1 MNGTSTDAVLTQI
14 LAQLQQLQTTQQKL
28 QAKVDSL
35 ASPVTPDSGTESPV
49 EPQGVPIPG
58 RKINGHMNGHTNGH
72 TNGTESNLSLTIGSP
87 IPISS
92 SLESV
97 MSTAATALD
106 KLSNGNGHA
115 RSPSSPTSPN
125 GTSARS
131 RERTLYPGRILLTTY
146 PDQHGITPYP
156 LTWGAPSAS
165 LRGPIIVSRLPGSIK
180 RRNALGAHSGSYSIY
195 RALSIAMGT
204 LNPSHKPDYT
214 STEPPK
220 SVDIPFV
227 PAWAEPGKIVSFD
240 PWGHLVPKVFKREME
255 EEGLDVRPSIA
266 ITKAHLKM
274 SEIDDSV
281 RKGQIEVDGSL
292 VVRSSPVRKE
302 DGTIDEN
309 VDPGVEVSVS
319 KAAVEPVWWLPGVA
333 ERFGIS
339 ESLLRRALFED
350 TGGMYPE
357 LITRPDIKVFLPPIG
372 NLTAYIFGPPAYLRD
387 PSKHLTLRVH
397 DECNGSDV
405 FGSDI
410 CTCKPYLIYA
420 IEECIRTAQN
430 GGVGLV
436 VYFRKEGRALG
447 EVTKYLVYNLR
458 KRGGDSADKY
468 FKSTEMVAGVK
479 DMRFQVCYV
488 AWTMHIRADEF
499 AKALMPDVLH
509 WLGITKIDGMVSMS
523 DMKYNAIVGSGIE
536 IRRRYDIPD
545 HLIPP
550 DSRVEIDAKIA
561 SGYFSSG
568 KVVTESDLKKTV
580 GRAWEETEH

>member
-1 MNGTSTDAVLTQI
+1 MNPSTLTQI
-14 LAQLQQLQTTQQKL
+14 LAQISQNLHAAQQSLR
-28 QAKVDSL
+28 AKVEALTGISKSSI
-35 ASPVTPDSGTESPV
+35 SPVVMHEHTAESPDCD
-49 EPQGVPIPG
+49 
-58 RKINGHMNGHTNGH
+58 TD
-72 TNGTESNLSLTIGSP
+72 SS
-87 IPISS
+87 SS
-92 SLESV
+92 SL
-97 MSTAATALD
+97 ATPNSDTPL
-106 KLSNGNGHA
+106 
-115 RSPSSPTSPN
+115 SSPPTPDTVVSSASMTLHKLVDKSNTEFLTSLTPHDA
-125 GTSARS
+125 SSSS
-131 RERTLYPGRILLTTY
+131 REHELYPHRISLTTY
-146 PDQHGITPYP
+146 PGQSGISPCP
-156 LTWGAPSAS
+156 MTWGAPTAT
-165 LRGPIIVSRLPGSIK
+165 LRGPIICSRLPASVK
-180 RRNALGAHSGSYSIY
+180 HRNAIGAHSGSYSIY
-195 RALSIAMGT
+195 RALSIAMGA
-204 LNPSHKPDYT
+204 LNPTYKPDYT

-220 SVDIPFV
+220 SVEIPFV
-227 PAWAEPGKIVSFD
+227 PAWADPGKIVSFD
-240 PWGHLVPKVFKREME
+240 PWGHLVPKVFKKEID
-255 EEGLDVRPSIA
+255 EGLDIRPSIA
-266 ITKAHLKM
+266 VTKAQLKL
-274 SEIDDSV
+274 SEIDETV
-281 RKGQIEVDGSL
+281 RRGQIEIDGKIVVKSRPVRREDGS
-292 VVRSSPVRKE
+292 E
-302 DGTIDEN
+302 DDT

-319 KAAVEPVWWLPGVA
+319 KAAVEPVWFLPGVA

-357 LITRPDIKVFLPPIG
+357 LVTRPDVKVFLPPIG
-372 NLTAYIFGPPAYLRD
+372 GLTAYIFGPPSYLRD

-458 KRGGDSADKY
+458 KRGGDSADRY

-479 DMRFQVCYV
+479 DMRFQ
-488 AWTMHIRADEF
+488 
-499 AKALMPDVLH
+499 ALMPDVLH

-523 DMKYNAIVGSGIE
+523 DMKYDAIVGSGIE
-536 IRRRYDIPD
+536 IRKRYDLPE

-568 KVVTESDLKKTV
+568 KVVTEGDLKKTV
-580 GRAWEETEH
+580 GRAWEEADH